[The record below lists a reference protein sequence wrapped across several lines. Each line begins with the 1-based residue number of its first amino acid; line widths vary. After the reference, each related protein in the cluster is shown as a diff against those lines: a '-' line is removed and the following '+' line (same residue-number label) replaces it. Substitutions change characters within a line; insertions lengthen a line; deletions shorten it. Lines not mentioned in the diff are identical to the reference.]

1 MRFGCVQYARNNIR
15 DELHQPLVLIVCEV
29 ALQDVDMQSV
39 GLWNRYLSFLS
50 QEDGWGGDY
59 ESNVAVLFA
68 STPSFSPCLV
78 ASGAGFLCDG
88 SRFVCGEGLLSPPPV
103 RIVP

>member
-50 QEDGWGGDY
+50 QEDGWGGIMNLTWLSCSLPPRLSLLASLHQARAFSATDPDL
-59 ESNVAVLFA
+59 SAVKVFFRRR
-68 STPSFSPCLV
+68 PS
-78 ASGAGFLCDG
+78 G
-88 SRFVCGEGLLSPPPV
+88 
-103 RIVP
+103 